1 MDGGSL
7 VLPAPELLERGKA
20 LFARANAAAAA
31 GEREAAIARY
41 REALALLPNWA
52 EAWMN
57 FGVVLAEAGQTAAA
71 IAAQRMALALM
82 PEHPQALGN
91 LGNAL
96 QQAGRLNEAV
106 ATFRRALRVAPHD
119 AALHFNLGN
128 ALAAQGELA
137 EAAEAY
143 RQAIRLAPRLTA
155 AHLALGNVLQ
165 RQGRHGDAVQ
175 AYETAIRIS
184 PAVSAAH
191 LQSGN
196 ARRALGDI
204 KGAVAAYRRALN
216 MNGDFAPAWCNL
228 SAVCYQ
234 QGLLETAIICAR
246 QAIALAP
253 GYADAF
259 CNLGNALLALGA
271 FRDAEAAYRAAIASA
286 PNLAAAH
293 ANLGAALR
301 DMGRLAEA
309 EHALRTALELAP
321 QSAPAHFNLG
331 LVLLSAGKWEEG
343 WPEHEWRWHTGAM
356 PALRLSV
363 PQWEGEDAR
372 GRTILLHAEQGL
384 GDTLQ
389 FVRYAPLLAA
399 RGARVILQVQRPLV
413 RLLKHLP
420 GPSRVLAEGETPP
433 EFELHCPLMSLPYA
447 FGTTPATVPAGPY
460 ENGAYLRADALLI
473 ARWQARLPP
482 RRGALRVGLVWA
494 GDPRAGEPRA
504 HYADKRRSIPLTAF
518 APLGG
523 VKGVE
528 FFSLQW
534 GKARKDAVPPGLAL
548 IDLMGEVSDFA
559 DTAALIAGLDLVI
572 SVDTAV
578 AHLAGALGKP
588 VWLLSRFDGC
598 WRWLTKRE
606 DSPWYPTMRLF
617 RQQAPGNWAPVIARV
632 RAALSALVPA

>member
-1 MDGGSL
+1 MDGDSL
-7 VLPAPELLERGKA
+7 SLPAPELLERGMA
-20 LFARANAAAAA
+20 LFARANAAAMV
-31 GEREAAIARY
+31 GKKEAAIACY
-41 REALALLPNWA
+41 RQVLALLPNWA

-57 FGVVLAEAGQTAAA
+57 FGIVLAQTGQMAAA

-82 PEHPQALGN
+82 PEHPEALNN

-96 QQAGRLNEAV
+96 QTAGRMNEAV
-106 ATFRRALRVAPHD
+106 AAFRRALRAAPQQ

-128 ALAAQGELA
+128 ALAAQGELG
-137 EAAEAY
+137 EAAEVY
-143 RQAIRLAPRLTA
+143 RQAIRLAPRLAA
-155 AHLALGNVLQ
+155 AHLALGNLLHK
-165 RQGRHGDAVQ
+165 QGRHRDAAQ
-175 AYETAIRIS
+175 AYEAAIRIS
-184 PAVSAAH
+184 PGVISAH
-191 LQSGN
+191 LHCGN
-196 ARRALGDI
+196 ARHAIGDLP
-204 KGAVAAYRRALN
+204 GAMAAYRQALTLR
-216 MNGDFAPAWCNL
+216 GDFAPAWCNL

-234 QGLLETAIICAR
+234 QGLMETAIICAR

-253 GYADAF
+253 RYADAF
-259 CNLGNALLALGA
+259 CNLGNALLAQGA
-271 FRDAEAAYRAAIASA
+271 FRQAEAAYRAAIAGA
-286 PNLAAAH
+286 PDLAAAH

-309 EHALRTALELAP
+309 EHALRSALELAP

-343 WPEHEWRWHTGAM
+343 WAEHEWRWHTGAM
-356 PALRLSV
+356 PALRFTV
-363 PQWEGEDAR
+363 PQWEGEDPR

-420 GPSRVLAEGETPP
+420 GPSLVLAEDETPP
-433 EFELHCPLMSLPYA
+433 EFALHCPLMSLPYA
-447 FGTTPATVPAGPY
+447 FRTTLATIPAAPY
-460 ENGAYLRADALLI
+460 ENGAYLRPDPALI
-473 ARWQARLPP
+473 ARWRARLPP
-482 RRGALRVGLVWA
+482 SRGALRVGLVWA

-518 APLGG
+518 APLGQ
-523 VKGVE
+523 VEGVE

-534 GKARKDAVPPGLAL
+534 GKARDEIASSGLAL

-559 DTAALIAGLDLVI
+559 DTAALIAGLDLVV

-606 DSPWYPTMRLF
+606 DSPWYPSMRLF
-617 RQQAPGNWAPVIARV
+617 RQEAPGSWAPVIARV
-632 RAALSALVPA
+632 RSALSALVSS